1 MTALAPVLAIEGLKT
16 YIHLKRGVVRAV
28 DGVDL
33 TVGAGETLGL
43 VGESGSG
50 KSMTGLSILRLLPK
64 GAGKIVAGSIR
75 LDGEELTTLPEKVLA
90 RDVRGRRVAMIA
102 QDPMT
107 SLNPVFSI
115 GDQVSGPFR
124 YHGGLPRQ
132 EARAAAIDVLQ
143 RVRIPSPEKRLGD
156 YPHQFSGGQ
165 RQRIVT
171 AMAIGRGPRLLI
183 ADEPTTALD
192 VTIQAQMIALLR
204 RLQQESG
211 AGIILITHDLGVAAS
226 LCNRIAVMYAGR
238 IVETGPVREVF
249 RNPAHPYTRAL
260 LAAIP
265 KLGSRG
271 RRLVAIPGQPP
282 SLIDPPAGCRFAA
295 RCPLKVSA
303 CDAYP
308 QTTAVGPNHSV
319 ACWRAGEAV

>member
-1 MTALAPVLAIEGLKT
+1 MTAPVLAIEGLKT
-16 YIHLKRGVVRAV
+16 HIHLKRGVVRAV

-132 EARAAAIDVLQ
+132 EARAAAVDVLQ
-143 RVRIPSPEKRLGD
+143 RVRIPSPEMRLGD

-295 RCPLKVSA
+295 RCPLKVAA
-303 CDAYP
+303 CEAYP
-308 QTTAVGPNHSV
+308 QTSAVGPDHSV
-319 ACWRAGEAV
+319 ACWRAGEAA